1 MGIDMTEIQQYLW
14 DNQDAGYR
22 AFTLP
27 LIPNVDEKTFIG
39 VRLPVLKKYAKN
51 A

>member
-1 MGIDMTEIQQYLW
+1 MTNIQKYLLSQA
-14 DNQDAGYR
+14 NPKYR

-39 VRLPVLKKYAKN
+39 VRV
-51 A
+51 